1 MARRFALQAKLDHEQ
16 DRSTRCAR
24 TCWQARSPAH
34 CDATDSSTSILGLS
48 PWPFHLFGF
57 PFTSATHAASM
68 ERHACRL
75 ISRMR
80 HSCLVANVLP
90 DMRNAG
96 LTGVSR
102 RKSTVTTIRDRAE
115 LQWLPRSRQPACSAP
130 PKSLFVTTVTAKSLP
145 RGKMGASEPTAL
157 RQYRR
162 LQCPT

>member
-1 MARRFALQAKLDHEQ
+1 MNMRPSTTSKTAPRDARELVGKRDRQHIVMPPLLGYLDPRLEPVAFPSVRLHLHK
-16 DRSTRCAR
+16 RYPCCKYGTPR
-24 TCWQARSPAH
+24 
-34 CDATDSSTSILGLS
+34 LG
-48 PWPFHLFGF
+48 
-57 PFTSATHAASM
+57 
-68 ERHACRL
+68 L

-115 LQWLPRSRQPACSAP
+115 LQWLPRSRQPACSAQ

-145 RGKMGASEPTAL
+145 RGKMGASDQRPYANSGGCNAP
-157 RQYRR
+157 RSFR
-162 LQCPT
+162 